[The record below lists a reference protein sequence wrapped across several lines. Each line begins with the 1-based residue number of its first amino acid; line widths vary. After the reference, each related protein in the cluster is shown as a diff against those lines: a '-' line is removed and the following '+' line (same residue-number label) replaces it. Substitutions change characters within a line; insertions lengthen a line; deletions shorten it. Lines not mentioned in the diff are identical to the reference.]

1 MEIQRIDGI
10 INESWMAQRLGKVTA
25 SRLSD
30 VIAKTK
36 TGVSTSRQNYL
47 IQLVSERLTGKKGD
61 SFVNQAMLDGIE
73 REGLA
78 RQLYMQSKSV
88 SVTEVGFF
96 DHPTI
101 AMSGASPDG
110 AVNAEED
117 GKYVGLIEIKCPIET
132 THTNTL
138 ISKSVPSKYMP
149 QIQWQMASVS
159 PNVKWCDFISYN
171 PNFPDTMQLFVARV
185 ERDDSYI
192 AELETEV
199 IKFLDEVNQTIL
211 KLKE

>member
-1 MEIQRIDGI
+1 
-10 INESWMAQRLGKVTA
+10 VTA
-25 SRLSD
+25 SRISD

-73 REGLA
+73 REGAA
-78 RQLYMQSKSV
+78 RELYERTRGV

-96 DHPTI
+96 DHPVI
-101 AMSGASPDG
+101 KNSGASPDG

-117 GKYVGLIEIKCPIET
+117 GKYAGLIEVKSPIET

-138 ISKSVPSKYMP
+138 MSKSVPSKYIP
-149 QIQWQMASVS
+149 QMQWQLACTGA
-159 PNVKWCDFISYN
+159 KWVDFVSYN
-171 PNFPDTMQLFVARV
+171 PNFPEELQLFVARV
-185 ERDDSYI
+185 ERDDTYI
-192 AELETEV
+192 GELEAEV
-199 IKFLDEVNQTIL
+199 IKFLDEVEQTII

>member
-1 MEIQRIDGI
+1 MIAQGTDEWFQ
-10 INESWMAQRLGKVTA
+10 QRLGKVTA
-25 SRLSD
+25 SRISD

-73 REGLA
+73 RESAA
-78 RQLYMQSKSV
+78 RELYMQTRGV

-110 AVNAEED
+110 AVNAEEE
-117 GKYVGLIEIKCPIET
+117 GKYAGLIEIKCPIES
-132 THTNTL
+132 THTSTL
-138 ISKSVPSKYMP
+138 MSKSVPSKYIP
-149 QIQWQMASVS
+149 QMQWQLACTGA
-159 PNVKWCDFISYN
+159 KWVDFVSYN
-171 PNFPDTMQLFVARV
+171 PNFPV
-185 ERDDSYI
+185 ELQIFIATVDRDDAYI
-192 AELETEV
+192 AELEAEV
-199 IKFLDEVNQTIL
+199 IKFLDEVDATIL

>member
-1 MEIQRIDGI
+1 MIEQRTD
-10 INESWMAQRLGKVTA
+10 EWFQQRLGKVTA
-25 SRLSD
+25 SRISD

-78 RQLYMQSKSV
+78 RELYMRARGV

-96 DHPTI
+96 DHPI
-101 AMSGASPDG
+101 IKNSGASPDG
-110 AVNAEED
+110 AVNAEEE
-117 GKYVGLIEIKCPIET
+117 GKYAGLIEIKCPIET

-138 ISKSVPSKYMP
+138 MSKSVPSKYIP
-149 QIQWQMASVS
+149 QMQWQLACTGA
-159 PNVKWCDFISYN
+159 KWVDFVSYN
-171 PNFPDTMQLFVARV
+171 PNFPEELQLFVARID
-185 ERDDSYI
+185 RDDTYI
-192 AELETEV
+192 GELEAEV
-199 IKFLDEVNQTIL
+199 IKFLDEVEQTII

>member
-1 MEIQRIDGI
+1 MIEQRTD
-10 INESWMAQRLGKVTA
+10 EWFQQRLGKVTA
-25 SRLSD
+25 SRISD

-47 IQLVSERLTGKKGD
+47 VQLVSERLTGKKGD
-61 SFVNQAMLDGIE
+61 SFVNQAMIDGIE
-73 REGLA
+73 RESAA
-78 RQLYMQSKSV
+78 RELYMRTRGV

-110 AVNAEED
+110 AVNAEEE
-117 GKYVGLIEIKCPIET
+117 GKYAGLIEIKCPIET

-138 ISKSVPSKYMP
+138 MSKSVPSKYMP
-149 QIQWQMASVS
+149 QIQWQMSSVS
-159 PNVKWCDFISYN
+159 PNVKWCDFISFN

-185 ERDDSYI
+185 ERDNDYI
-192 AELETEV
+192 AELEAEV
-199 IKFLDEVNQTIL
+199 IKFLDEVDQTIL

>member
-1 MEIQRIDGI
+1 MIEQRT
-10 INESWMAQRLGKVTA
+10 EEWFQQRLGKVTA
-25 SRLSD
+25 SRISD

-47 IQLVSERLTGKKGD
+47 IQLVSERFTGKKGD

-73 REGLA
+73 RESSA
-78 RQLYMQSKSV
+78 KELYMRTRGV

-96 DHPTI
+96 DHPI
-101 AMSGASPDG
+101 IKNSGASPDG

-117 GKYVGLIEIKCPIET
+117 GKYAGLIEIKCPIET

-138 ISKSVPSKYMP
+138 MSKSVPSKYIP
-149 QIQWQMASVS
+149 QMQWQLACTGA
-159 PNVKWCDFISYN
+159 KWVDFVSYN
-171 PNFPDTMQLFVARV
+171 PNFPEELQLFVARV
-185 ERDDSYI
+185 DRDDTYI
-192 AELETEV
+192 GELEAEV
-199 IKFLDEVNQTIL
+199 IKFLDEVDQTIL

>member
-1 MEIQRIDGI
+1 MIEQRT
-10 INESWMAQRLGKVTA
+10 EEWFQQRLGKVTA
-25 SRLSD
+25 SRISD

-47 IQLVSERLTGKKGD
+47 VQLVSERLTGKKGD

-73 REGLA
+73 REGAA
-78 RQLYMQSKSV
+78 RELYERTRGV

-96 DHPTI
+96 DHPVI
-101 AMSGASPDG
+101 KNSGASPDG

-117 GKYVGLIEIKCPIET
+117 GKYAGLIEVKSPIET

-138 ISKSVPSKYMP
+138 ISKSVPSKYIP
-149 QIQWQMASVS
+149 QMQWQLACTGA
-159 PNVKWCDFISYN
+159 KWVDFVSYN
-171 PNFPDTMQLFVARV
+171 PNFPEELQLFVARV
-185 ERDDSYI
+185 DRDDTYI
-192 AELETEV
+192 GELEAEV
-199 IKFLDEVNQTIL
+199 IKFLDEVEQTII

>member
-1 MEIQRIDGI
+1 MIEQRTD
-10 INESWMAQRLGKVTA
+10 EWFQQRLGKVTA
-25 SRLSD
+25 SRISD

-47 IQLVSERLTGKKGD
+47 VQLVSERLTGKKGD

-73 REGLA
+73 RESAA
-78 RQLYMQSKSV
+78 RELYMRTRGV

-96 DHPTI
+96 DHPVI
-101 AMSGASPDG
+101 KNSGASPDG

-117 GKYVGLIEIKCPIET
+117 GKYAGLIEIKCPIET

-138 ISKSVPSKYMP
+138 MSKSVPSKYIP

-185 ERDDSYI
+185 DRDDTYI
-192 AELETEV
+192 AELEAEV
-199 IKFLDEVNQTIL
+199 IKFLDEVDQTII

>member
-1 MEIQRIDGI
+1 MIEQRT
-10 INESWMAQRLGKVTA
+10 EEWFQQRLGKVTA
-25 SRLSD
+25 SRISD

-73 REGLA
+73 RESAA
-78 RQLYMQSKSV
+78 RALYMLNRDV

-96 DHPTI
+96 DHPVITN
-101 AMSGASPDG
+101 SGASPDG
-110 AVNAEED
+110 AVNAEEE
-117 GKYVGLIEIKCPIET
+117 GKYAGLIEIKCPIET

-138 ISKSVPSKYMP
+138 MSKSVPSKYIP

-185 ERDDSYI
+185 ERDNAYI
-192 AELETEV
+192 AELEAEV
-199 IKFLDEVNQTIL
+199 IKFLDEVDQTIL
-211 KLKE
+211 KLKG

>member
-1 MEIQRIDGI
+1 MIEQRT
-10 INESWMAQRLGKVTA
+10 EEWFQQRLGKVTA
-25 SRLSD
+25 SRISD

-47 IQLVSERLTGKKGD
+47 VQLVSERITGKKGD

-73 REGLA
+73 REGAA
-78 RQLYMQSKSV
+78 RAIYMLNRDV

-96 DHPTI
+96 DHPVI
-101 AMSGASPDG
+101 KNSGASPDG

-117 GKYVGLIEIKCPIET
+117 GKYAGLIEIKCPIET

-138 ISKSVPSKYMP
+138 MSKSVPSKYIP
-149 QIQWQMASVS
+149 QMQWQLACTGA
-159 PNVKWCDFISYN
+159 KWVDFVSYN
-171 PNFPDTMQLFVARV
+171 PNFPMELQLFVARV
-185 ERDDSYI
+185 DRDDTYI
-192 AELETEV
+192 GELEAEV
-199 IKFLDEVNQTIL
+199 VKFLEEVEQTII

>member
-1 MEIQRIDGI
+1 MIEQRT
-10 INESWMAQRLGKVTA
+10 EEWFQQRLGKVTA
-25 SRLSD
+25 SRISD

-47 IQLVSERLTGKKGD
+47 VQLVSERLTGKKGD

-73 REGLA
+73 RESAA
-78 RQLYMQSKSV
+78 RELYERTRGV

-117 GKYVGLIEIKCPIET
+117 GKYAGLIEIKCPIET

-138 ISKSVPSKYMP
+138 MSKSVPSKYIP
-149 QIQWQMASVS
+149 QMQWQLACTGA
-159 PNVKWCDFISYN
+159 KWVDFVSYN
-171 PNFPDTMQLFVARV
+171 PNFPEELQLFVARV
-185 ERDDSYI
+185 DRDDTYI
-192 AELETEV
+192 GELEAEV
-199 IKFLDEVNQTIL
+199 IKFLDEVEQTII

>member
-1 MEIQRIDGI
+1 MIEQRT
-10 INESWMAQRLGKVTA
+10 EEWFQQRLGKVTA
-25 SRLSD
+25 SRISD

-73 REGLA
+73 RESAA
-78 RQLYMQSKSV
+78 RELYERTRGV

-96 DHPTI
+96 DHPVI
-101 AMSGASPDG
+101 KNSGASPDG
-110 AVNAEED
+110 AVNAAEE
-117 GKYVGLIEIKCPIET
+117 GKYAGLIEIKCPIET

-138 ISKSVPSKYMP
+138 MSKSIPTKYIP
-149 QIQWQMASVS
+149 QMQWQLACTGA
-159 PNVKWCDFISYN
+159 KWVDFISYN
-171 PNFPDTMQLFVARV
+171 PNFPVELQLFVATLD
-185 ERDDSYI
+185 RDDTYI

-199 IKFLDEVNQTIL
+199 IKFLDEVDQTII

>member
-1 MEIQRIDGI
+1 MIEQRT
-10 INESWMAQRLGKVTA
+10 EEWFQQRLGKVTA
-25 SRLSD
+25 SRISD

-47 IQLVSERLTGKKGD
+47 VQLVSERLTGKKGD

-73 REGLA
+73 RESAA
-78 RQLYMQSKSV
+78 RELYMRTRGV

-117 GKYVGLIEIKCPIET
+117 GKYAGLIEIKCPIET

-138 ISKSVPSKYMP
+138 MSKSVPSKYIP
-149 QIQWQMASVS
+149 QMQWQLACTGA
-159 PNVKWCDFISYN
+159 KWVDFVSYN
-171 PNFPDTMQLFVARV
+171 PNFPEELQLFVARV
-185 ERDDSYI
+185 DRDDTYI
-192 AELETEV
+192 GELEAEV
-199 IKFLDEVNQTIL
+199 IKFLEEVEQTIL

>member
-1 MEIQRIDGI
+1 MIEQRT
-10 INESWMAQRLGKVTA
+10 EEWFQQRLGKVTA
-25 SRLSD
+25 SRISD

-47 IQLVSERLTGKKGD
+47 VQLVSERLTGKKGD

-73 REGLA
+73 RESAA
-78 RQLYMQSKSV
+78 RELYERTKGV

-117 GKYVGLIEIKCPIET
+117 GKYAGLIEVKSPIET

-138 ISKSVPSKYMP
+138 MSKSVPSKYIP
-149 QIQWQMASVS
+149 QMQWQLACTGA
-159 PNVKWCDFISYN
+159 KWVDFVSYN
-171 PNFPDTMQLFVARV
+171 PNFPEELQLFVARV
-185 ERDDSYI
+185 DRDDTYI
-192 AELETEV
+192 GELEAEV
-199 IKFLDEVNQTIL
+199 IKFLDEVEQTII

>member
-1 MEIQRIDGI
+1 MIEQRT
-10 INESWMAQRLGKVTA
+10 EEWFQQRLGKVTA
-25 SRLSD
+25 SRISD

-73 REGLA
+73 RESAA
-78 RQLYMQSKSV
+78 RALYMLNRDV

-96 DHPTI
+96 DHPVI
-101 AMSGASPDG
+101 KNSGASPDG
-110 AVNAEED
+110 AVNAEEK
-117 GKYVGLIEIKCPIET
+117 GKYAGLIEIKCPIET

-138 ISKSVPSKYMP
+138 MSKSVPSKYVP
-149 QIQWQMASVS
+149 QMQWQLACTGARWVDFVS
-159 PNVKWCDFISYN
+159 FN
-171 PNFPDTMQLFVARV
+171 PNFPAELQIFVARV
-185 ERDDSYI
+185 DRDDSYI
-192 AELETEV
+192 AELEAEV
-199 IKFLDEVNQTIL
+199 IKFLDEVDATIL

>member
-1 MEIQRIDGI
+1 MIEQRT
-10 INESWMAQRLGKVTA
+10 EEWFQQRLGKVTA
-25 SRLSD
+25 SRISD

-47 IQLVSERLTGKKGD
+47 VQLVSERITGKKGD

-73 REGLA
+73 RESAA
-78 RQLYMQSKSV
+78 RALYMRTRGV

-96 DHPTI
+96 DHPI
-101 AMSGASPDG
+101 IKNSGASPDG

-117 GKYVGLIEIKCPIET
+117 GKYAGLIEIKCPIET

-138 ISKSVPSKYMP
+138 MSKSVPSKYIP

-185 ERDDSYI
+185 ERDNDYI

-199 IKFLDEVNQTIL
+199 IKFLDEVDQTIL

>member
-1 MEIQRIDGI
+1 MIEQRT
-10 INESWMAQRLGKVTA
+10 EEWFQQRLGKVTA
-25 SRLSD
+25 SRISD

-47 IQLVSERLTGKKGD
+47 VQLVSERLTGKKGD

-73 REGLA
+73 RESVA
-78 RQLYMQSKSV
+78 RELYMQSKNV

-96 DHPTI
+96 DHPI
-101 AMSGASPDG
+101 IKNSGASPDG
-110 AVNAEED
+110 AVNAEEE
-117 GKYVGLIEIKCPIET
+117 GKYAGLIEIKCPIET

-138 ISKSVPSKYMP
+138 MSKSVPSKYIP

-171 PNFPDTMQLFVARV
+171 PNFPDTMKLFVARV
-185 ERDDSYI
+185 ERDNDYI
-192 AELETEV
+192 AELEAEV
-199 IKFLDEVNQTIL
+199 IKFLDEVEQTII

>member
-1 MEIQRIDGI
+1 MIEQRT
-10 INESWMAQRLGKVTA
+10 EEWFQQRLGKVTA
-25 SRLSD
+25 SRISD

-47 IQLVSERLTGKKGD
+47 VQLVSERLTGKKGD

-73 REGLA
+73 REAAA
-78 RQLYMQSKSV
+78 REFYMRTRGV

-96 DHPTI
+96 DHPVI
-101 AMSGASPDG
+101 KNSGASPDG

-117 GKYVGLIEIKCPIET
+117 GKYAGLIEIKSPIES

-138 ISKSVPSKYMP
+138 ISKSVPSKYIP
-149 QIQWQMASVS
+149 QMQWQLACTGA
-159 PNVKWCDFISYN
+159 KWVDFVSYN
-171 PNFPDTMQLFVARV
+171 PNFPEELQLFVARV
-185 ERDDSYI
+185 DRCNDTI
-192 AELETEV
+192 ANLEQEV
-199 IKFLDEVNQTIL
+199 VNFLDEVDQTIL

>member
-1 MEIQRIDGI
+1 MIEQRT
-10 INESWMAQRLGKVTA
+10 EEWFQQRLGKVTA
-25 SRLSD
+25 SRISD

-47 IQLVSERLTGKKGD
+47 VQLVSERITGKKGD

-73 REGLA
+73 RESAA
-78 RQLYMQSKSV
+78 RELYMRTRGV

-101 AMSGASPDG
+101 AMSGASPYG
-110 AVNAEED
+110 AVNSEEE

-138 ISKSVPSKYMP
+138 ISKSVPSKYIP
-149 QIQWQMASVS
+149 QMQWQLACTNARWV
-159 PNVKWCDFISYN
+159 DFVSYN
-171 PNFPDTMQLFVARV
+171 PNFPEELQLFVARV
-185 ERDDSYI
+185 DRNDSYI
-192 AELETEV
+192 IGQLEVEV
-199 IKFLDEVNQTIL
+199 VKFLEEVEQTIL